1 MQAFLDDVPSAV
13 RVGRENPALWKMMHS
28 NVRYL
33 HGGPMKTRK
42 KTVFRLL
49 VADMD
54 ASQEESIK
62 LLLERA
68 SSPNKYYLKGKLN
81 GLVM

>member
-1 MQAFLDDVPSAV
+1 M
-13 RVGRENPALWKMMHS
+13 
-28 NVRYL
+28 
-33 HGGPMKTRK
+33 
-42 KTVFRLL
+42 FRLL

-54 ASQEESIK
+54 ASQEEPIK

-81 GLVM
+81 GLVMYQQLADLAFSMYHIPSNIQL